1 MTREYIIMPEF
12 ERQWKAMGL
21 SDTELKYLQ
30 EQLLLNPQQGPVMK
44 GTGGLRK
51 IRVAFEH
58 QGKSGSGRVVY
69 VDFPAYET
77 IYLITPA
84 WVSTSTIS
92 PIFAPISALPTGD
105 SLEILPFKLFASVE
119 PTIL

>member
-12 ERQWKAMGL
+12 ERQWKAMGQ

-69 VDFPAYET
+69 VDFPAYEASD
-77 IYLITPA
+77 LITAYPK
-84 WVSTSTIS
+84 IEKDNL
-92 PIFAPISALPTGD
+92 SAAERNAIRKLIEQ
-105 SLEILPFKLFASVE
+105 LEQFLKTKYEKGRLR
-119 PTIL
+119 

>member
-44 GTGGLRK
+44 
-51 IRVAFEH
+51 EY
-58 QGKSGSGRVVY
+58 GRAAKNSCC
-69 VDFPAYET
+69 F
-77 IYLITPA
+77 
-84 WVSTSTIS
+84 
-92 PIFAPISALPTGD
+92 
-105 SLEILPFKLFASVE
+105 
-119 PTIL
+119 

>member
-12 ERQWKAMGL
+12 ERQWKAMGQ
-21 SDTELKYLQ
+21 SDTELKYLPQ
-30 EQLLLNPQQGPVMK
+30 QLLLNPQQGPVMK

-77 IYLITPA
+77 IYLITAYPIIHA
-84 WVSTSTIS
+84 TIPNQLNPS
-92 PIFAPISALPTGD
+92 HGSNISAFPL
-105 SLEILPFKLFASVE
+105 L
-119 PTIL
+119 TIQ

>member
-12 ERQWKAMGL
+12 ERQWKAMGQ

-77 IYLITPA
+77 IYLITAYPKNEKDNL
-84 WVSTSTIS
+84 
-92 PIFAPISALPTGD
+92 SAEEKRNLK
-105 SLEILPFKLFASVE
+105 KLVARMKETLSEVF
-119 PTIL
+119 

>member
-12 ERQWKAMGL
+12 ERQWKAMGQ

-44 GTGGLRK
+44 GLRK

-77 IYLITPA
+77 IYLITAYPKNEK
-84 WVSTSTIS
+84 VNL
-92 PIFAPISALPTGD
+92 SAAERNAIRNLIEQ
-105 SLEILPFKLFASVE
+105 LEQFLKTKCEKGRLR
-119 PTIL
+119 

>member
-12 ERQWKAMGL
+12 ERQWKAMGQ

-77 IYLITPA
+77 IYL
-84 WVSTSTIS
+84 VSTEQI
-92 PIFAPISALPTGD
+92 PIFAAAIKSAKSAQTGAKGYAGFYAD
-105 SLEILPFKLFASVE
+105 STLQSTWQA
-119 PTIL
+119 

>member
-12 ERQWKAMGL
+12 ERQWKAMGQ

-51 IRVAFEH
+51 IRVLLSIK
-58 QGKSGSGRVVY
+58 GKAGVAVW
-69 VDFPAYET
+69 FT
-77 IYLITPA
+77 
-84 WVSTSTIS
+84 
-92 PIFAPISALPTGD
+92 
-105 SLEILPFKLFASVE
+105 
-119 PTIL
+119 

>member
-12 ERQWKAMGL
+12 ERQWKAMGQ

-51 IRVAFEH
+51 IRVEI
-58 QGKSGSGRVVY
+58 
-69 VDFPAYET
+69 
-77 IYLITPA
+77 IYLITAYPKNEKDNL
-84 WVSTSTIS
+84 
-92 PIFAPISALPTGD
+92 SAAERNAIRKLIEQ
-105 SLEILPFKLFASVE
+105 LEQFLKTKCEKGRLR
-119 PTIL
+119 

>member
-77 IYLITPA
+77 IYLITAYPKNEKDNLSKA
-84 WVSTSTIS
+84 ERNTLKQLV
-92 PIFAPISALPTGD
+92 GV
-105 SLEILPFKLFASVE
+105 LEQQLDENHRKEI
-119 PTIL
+119 

>member
-69 VDFPAYET
+69 VDSR
-77 IYLITPA
+77 LRNHLLNH
-84 WVSTSTIS
+84 SIS
-92 PIFAPISALPTGD
+92 
-105 SLEILPFKLFASVE
+105 
-119 PTIL
+119 